1 MRKKVSEN
9 SFEGQK
15 IYVGND
21 CHKKSWKV
29 TILTESLEH
38 RSYSQNPDSELLAS
52 YLKRH
57 FPGGDYKAVYEAGF
71 SGFGACRRLRD
82 LGVSCEVVH
91 AADVPTT
98 QKEKGQKTDR
108 SDSRKLARMLRSR
121 EMSYVDVP
129 DRQLEADRALVR
141 QRFRI
146 SREVARTKHRIK
158 SLLMQFGIQLPDN
171 LTGNRSRHWSKAY
184 TRWLKELSI
193 DQPSLR
199 QTLDNYLSL
208 GEVQRMELLKL
219 NRQLGELSQQ
229 PRYQKNFKLLLT
241 VPGIGPVTA
250 MHILVQLGDV
260 RRFRRLDQL
269 NNYIGLV
276 PSMHNSGDKIRTG
289 KLLKR
294 GRRELKIMLIE
305 ASWQAIR
312 RDPALLLKFNELTKA
327 MAKNKAIIR
336 IARKLLSRVRS
347 ILINGHGYEI
357 GIVV

>member
-1 MRKKVSEN
+1 
-9 SFEGQK
+9 
-15 IYVGND
+15 
-21 CHKKSWKV
+21 
-29 TILTESLEH
+29 
-38 RSYSQNPDSELLAS
+38 
-52 YLKRH
+52 
-57 FPGGDYKAVYEAGF
+57 
-71 SGFGACRRLRD
+71 
-82 LGVSCEVVH
+82 
-91 AADVPTT
+91 
-98 QKEKGQKTDR
+98 
-108 SDSRKLARMLRSR
+108 
-121 EMSYVDVP
+121 
-129 DRQLEADRALVR
+129 
-141 QRFRI
+141 
-146 SREVARTKHRIK
+146 
-158 SLLMQFGIQLPDN
+158 
-171 LTGNRSRHWSKAY
+171 
-184 TRWLKELSI
+184 
-193 DQPSLR
+193 
-199 QTLDNYLSL
+199 
-208 GEVQRMELLKL
+208 
-219 NRQLGELSQQ
+219 
-229 PRYQKNFKLLLT
+229 
-241 VPGIGPVTA
+241 